1 MPSVAVSPKAV
12 VLLLF
17 VAPIVYGHGSV
28 WSLFCCAVF
37 RVLSSFAIILLGK
50 RGGCLVYLFS

>member
-17 VAPIVYGHGSV
+17 DAPIVYGHGSV
-28 WSLFCCAVF
+28 WSLFCCAVLST
-37 RVLSSFAIILLGK
+37 LSSFAIISLGK
-50 RGGCLVYLFS
+50 REVVA